1 MASTHLENHTESQ
14 SATADELHIE
24 RFKFTGKGSEYFG
37 IWIVNI
43 LLTIVT
49 LGIYSAWAKVRNKQY
64 FYGNTYLD
72 DSSFQYT
79 AQPMQILRGR
89 IIAVILL
96 VIYYFAEA
104 FLPLLNII
112 LILGLFIATP
122 WIIMKSMAFNAH
134 HSQYRSIR
142 FQFHQNLFES
152 AKTFILLPIA
162 AFLPGIIC
170 LVLVTPQLNEAAAT
184 QTFNIGMLLPIV
196 GLLLFYLAYPF
207 IIYISNRYVV
217 CNHAY
222 GGQDF
227 RFKIKS
233 PKPYFMIYLQVLGLG
248 FGITFLLG
256 VVFAILLPSFDFQ
269 NLILEDGSGLIFR
282 GFLYLIMAFFYSY
295 LYAFVKAKTY
305 NLVYQNTVIGRHKL
319 RAKIKTLDLAMLYV
333 TNTLGVAFTLGLF
346 IPWAK
351 VRTAR
356 FYAQNTAL
364 QTEGDLSDFV
374 STQSNYQNAIG
385 EEIGE
390 IFDIDVGI

>member
-1 MASTHLENHTESQ
+1 M
-14 SATADELHIE
+14 
-24 RFKFTGKGSEYFG
+24 
-37 IWIVNI
+37 
-43 LLTIVT
+43 
-49 LGIYSAWAKVRNKQY
+49 
-64 FYGNTYLD
+64 
-72 DSSFQYT
+72 
-79 AQPMQILRGR
+79 
-89 IIAVILL
+89 
-96 VIYYFAEA
+96 
-104 FLPLLNII
+104 
-112 LILGLFIATP
+112 
-122 WIIMKSMAFNAH
+122 
-134 HSQYRSIR
+134 
-142 FQFHQNLFES
+142 
-152 AKTFILLPIA
+152 
-162 AFLPGIIC
+162 
-170 LVLVTPQLNEAAAT
+170 
-184 QTFNIGMLLPIV
+184 
-196 GLLLFYLAYPF
+196 
-207 IIYISNRYVV
+207 V

-227 RFKIKS
+227 RFKIQS

-269 NLILEDGSGLIFR
+269 NLILEDGSGLIFLW
-282 GFLYLIMAFFYSY
+282 FLYLIMAFFYSY

-351 VRTAR
+351 IRTAR
-356 FYAQNTAL
+356 FYAQNTAM